1 MLEKRVARLIMPD
14 GGFSQHSVNYHR
26 LVLDTLCLTEWWR
39 RRSGDERFSETF
51 YERAQAATRWL
62 AAMTDTASGDAPNL
76 GANDGARIGVLHDR
90 PYRDFRPSVQLASV
104 LFFGRRTYSPGS
116 WDQPLE
122 WLQLSAPDDS
132 PGRPA
137 SMLFPDGGYA
147 RLVSGKSWLVLRL
160 PRYRFRPSH
169 ADALHIDLWRDGRN
183 FIRDG
188 GSFSYNS
195 QGRWHEYFSGTAS
208 HSTVQFDGRDQ
219 MPRLGRFLFGSWLRC
234 EGLEFS
240 ENRVRAGYT
249 DYRGARHVRSVESTD
264 RGFRVNDALSG
275 FTESAVL
282 RWRLAPGEWSLD
294 RTTVRSQTE
303 PAAIECDGP
312 FRRVEVV
319 EGWES
324 RHYGER
330 TPIPVFELEVGP
342 RRTVEIR
349 TTFELG

>member
-1 MLEKRVARLIMPD
+1 
-14 GGFSQHSVNYHR
+14 
-26 LVLDTLCLTEWWR
+26 
-39 RRSGDERFSETF
+39 
-51 YERAQAATRWL
+51 
-62 AAMTDTASGDAPNL
+62 MTDTASGDAPNL

-104 LFFGRRTYSPGS
+104 LFLGRRTYSPGS

-303 PAAIECDGP
+303 PAAFECNGP

-342 RRTVEIR
+342 RRAVEIR